1 MQNFAL
7 IIDKFVEFL
16 YYLFRQKLLFFLTF
30 FAVVISV
37 FTNLYTSRILFY
49 GEVDVYEGG
58 DYYFSKLNSIKE
70 KIAPLSRLKVDF
82 LANANIGF
90 GIKDSTF
97 KKDVTGQSFVL
108 LDNNNF
114 VEEEELNIFNNEL
127 DKFQIFS
134 KYFCY
139 G

>member
-70 KIAPLSRLKVDF
+70 KIAPLS
-82 LANANIGF
+82 
-90 GIKDSTF
+90 
-97 KKDVTGQSFVL
+97 
-108 LDNNNF
+108 
-114 VEEEELNIFNNEL
+114 
-127 DKFQIFS
+127 
-134 KYFCY
+134 
-139 G
+139 